1 MSDHNPIVQIQK
13 LGIPVNSYI
22 VAAQTAGDLRRTC
35 DAIKYNELIA
45 KVTGGAQ
52 PSYELP
58 MAQSVFGYLVQ
69 EHVRNFSG
77 TNDLKSDEIERL
89 AIARAEKLVKESPWL
104 WAVETDEE
112 SESSKITNREEALR
126 IMKALPE
133 GTDRSEIVKLIV
145 EKLEVTAMTAQSY
158 IREAVKTEEVVVVA
172 APKEAKINKKAVAL
186 EMVRDNPTLSK
197 KEMIGLISS
206 KLDTTPAGAQTYY
219 YSAIKAL
226 NIAPPAAT
234 KRVNTKALVATLF
247 DQNPNITKMEFL
259 EQAEIQ
265 FDVQVSTAQ
274 TYYYAI
280 IKERQSVKV

>member
-45 KVTGGAQ
+45 KVTGGTQ
-52 PSYELP
+52 TTYELP

-69 EHVRNFSG
+69 EHVRNFIG
-77 TNDLKSDEIERL
+77 TNDLKGDEIERL
-89 AIARAEKLVKESPWL
+89 AITRAEKLVKDCPWL
-104 WAVETDEE
+104 WSVDTTEE

-133 GTDRSEIVKLIV
+133 GTDRAEVVKLIV
-145 EKLEVTAMTAQSY
+145 ERLEVTATTAQSY
-158 IREAVKTEEVVVVA
+158 IRDAVKTEEVVVTA

-197 KEMIGLISS
+197 KEMIALIST

-219 YSAIKAL
+219 YSAIKTL
-226 NIAPPAAT
+226 NIAPPAT
-234 KRVNTKALVATLF
+234 VKKVNTKALVATLF

-265 FDVQVSTAQ
+265 FDVQISTAQ

-280 IKERQSVKV
+280 IKDRQATA

>member
-45 KVTGGAQ
+45 KVTGGTQ
-52 PSYELP
+52 PTYELP

-77 TNDLKSDEIERL
+77 TNDLRIDEVERL

-104 WAVETDEE
+104 WSVDTTEE
-112 SESSKITNREEALR
+112 SETSKITNREEALR

-145 EKLEVTAMTAQSY
+145 EKLEVTATTAQSY
-158 IREAVKTEEVVVVA
+158 IRDAVKTEEVVVA
-172 APKEAKINKKAVAL
+172 APPKEAKINKKAVAL

-197 KEMIGLISS
+197 KEMIQLIST
-206 KLDTTPAGAQTYY
+206 KLDTTTAGAQTYY
-219 YSAIKAL
+219 YSAIKVL

-234 KRVNTKALVATLF
+234 KKVNTKALVATLF

-280 IKERQSVKV
+280 IKDRQAKT